1 MEKNY
6 EWLVEDIND
15 SYRLKV
21 FYKDSDGNKRY
32 ATYVTTN
39 INRLDNLEIE
49 AVSGNVQDIE
59 NLISG
64 MVRFVN
70 EIDESKILDIPLR
83 NIYMLSALHGD
94 KQYSR
99 EVNFKEL
106 QGFTPVDIETI
117 EVHYLNEKSK
127 ELEEIE
133 IIAKDYFGMG
143 MQDKF
148 NSMKRVNELNEERK
162 VLLNHHTK

>member
-21 FYKDSDGNKRY
+21 FYKDSDGNKRC
-32 ATYVTTN
+32 ATYVATN

>member
-1 MEKNY
+1 M
-6 EWLVEDIND
+6 
-15 SYRLKV
+15 
-21 FYKDSDGNKRY
+21 
-32 ATYVTTN
+32 
-39 INRLDNLEIE
+39 
-49 AVSGNVQDIE
+49 
-59 NLISG
+59 
-64 MVRFVN
+64 
-70 EIDESKILDIPLR
+70 
-83 NIYMLSALHGD
+83 
-94 KQYSR
+94 
-99 EVNFKEL
+99 
-106 QGFTPVDIETI
+106 DIETI